1 MAPTFPTH
9 DFYVVLEVQPGALN
23 AEIKAS
29 YRRLALIHHPD
40 KNNGCKKATAKTQL
54 VSCRTETA
62 KCLPVH
68 GADMESRSTRPGKS
82 SVMRSKDKSM
92 TGLAQ
97 SLPHL
102 QIVAPTHRN
111 LPLRRHRSK
120 AIDPLPLN
128 QIPQRKMRHERKLQA
143 MQSDKNGSILRNT
156 KSSR

>member
-1 MAPTFPTH
+1 MAPTVPTH
-9 DFYVVLEVQPGALN
+9 DFYVVLEVQPGAIY

-40 KNNGCKKATAKTQL
+40 KNNGCKKATAKIQL

-68 GADMESRSTRPGKS
+68 GANMESRSTRPGKS
-82 SVMRSKDKSM
+82 SAMRLKDRSM

-97 SLPHL
+97 SLSHL
-102 QIVAPTHRN
+102 QVAAPTHRN

-120 AIDPLPLN
+120 AIDPLPRS
-128 QIPQRKMRHERKLQA
+128 QIPQRKMRHGHKLQA
-143 MQSDKNGSILRNT
+143 I
-156 KSSR
+156 